1 MLEIALIE
9 TQWSKCSLN
18 DRSQNLIRKYR
29 KYLHFFGCENE
40 KNMSI
45 SYFWSNCTQ
54 SFSIWLKY
62 LPETEVDSKLS
73 SKNVR
78 FRSKNARF
86 CSKIFS
92 RLMLEIARW
101 SLEIFICSKCSTIFP
116 LEIARIENSKS
127 KIVLEIARI
136 ENFDARNAQDRCF
149 CRSVST
155 SGRARGVQ
163 WVQ

>member
-1 MLEIALIE
+1 MRKICGLHDFVQNSYKSFQI
-9 TQWSKCSLN
+9 TWSICH
-18 DRSQNLIRKYR
+18 NLV
-29 KYLHFFGCENE
+29 L
-40 KNMSI
+40 
-45 SYFWSNCTQ
+45 T
-54 SFSIWLKY
+54 
-62 LPETEVDSKLS
+62 VDSALLCS
-73 SKNVR
+73 ENVW

-101 SLEIFICSKCSTIFP
+101 SLEIFLCSKCSTIFP

-136 ENFDARNAQDRCF
+136 ENFNARNARDRCF

-155 SGRARGVQ
+155 LEKTYFTILFTEFTIVHTAEKEIDATERYLLMALTKRGSRNC
-163 WVQ
+163 